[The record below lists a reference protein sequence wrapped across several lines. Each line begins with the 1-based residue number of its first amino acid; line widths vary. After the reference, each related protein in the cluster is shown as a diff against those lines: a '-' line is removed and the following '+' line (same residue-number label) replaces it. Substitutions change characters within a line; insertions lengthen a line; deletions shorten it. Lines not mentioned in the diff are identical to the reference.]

1 MRDLLLALAACSNSD
16 PPRDLPLS
24 DARPVG
30 DAGPV
35 CSTGTIDG
43 TITADS
49 VTHTFGPVVRAY
61 ETHDP
66 EDGAPVL
73 VLDEQ
78 LNPGAPCELSE
89 TTGFNLALV
98 LGAEPTP
105 GTYTAN
111 TMVIGDA
118 EQDGN
123 ADLAISTAG
132 SATIDSATAS
142 CVTGSYAFTF
152 GAHGMLSGTFA
163 VMRCP

>member
-1 MRDLLLALAACSNSD
+1 MRYLLLALAACSHSD
-16 PPRDLPLS
+16 PPLDLPLS

-43 TITADS
+43 TLAANS
-49 VTHTFGPVVRAY
+49 VIHTFGPVVRAY

-78 LNPGAPCELSE
+78 PNPDAPCELST

-98 LGAEPTP
+98 LGAEPAP

-132 SATIDSATAS
+132 SARIDSATAA
-142 CVTGSYAFTF
+142 CVTGSYTFTF
-152 GAHGMLSGTFA
+152 GTHGTLEGAFA